1 MPAFCFLKRW
11 VLTSTHLP
19 HRITRRVQEGAGLP
33 SGWLYPSSVSSAV
46 EEELPNSSIV
56 QSEITLTFS
65 QLK

>member
-1 MPAFCFLKRW
+1 MPAFHFLKRW
-11 VLTSTHLP
+11 ALTSTQLP

-33 SGWLYPSSVSSAV
+33 SGWLVPSSVSSAA